1 MAQMSKEL
9 ETRKCIVTGNVL
21 PKSELLRFVVLSN
34 GQMLPDFNKKL
45 GGKGVYLSNSKT
57 LLTGLTLKKNPL
69 NKILHQNVIIAP
81 DLPQIVEGILAKKGL
96 DGINLARKAGDLI
109 LGFEKVKDIIAKGKA
124 AFVIEATDAG
134 DDGKQKIATIAKDLE
149 KFSLYDVATL
159 SEALNR
165 ENTVYLVVAKGHM
178 DGAIREAF
186 RRYQTF
192 LNE

>member
-1 MAQMSKEL
+1 
-9 ETRKCIVTGNVL
+9 
-21 PKSELLRFVVLSN
+21 
-34 GQMLPDFNKKL
+34 
-45 GGKGVYLSNSKT
+45 KGVYLSNSKT

-69 NKILHQNVIIAP
+69 NKILHTNVIIAP
-81 DLPQIVEGILAKKGL
+81 ELPQMVDQILAKKCL
-96 DGINLARKAGDLI
+96 DAVNLARKAGDLI
-109 LGFEKVKDIIAKGKA
+109 LGFEKVKDIITKGKA

-165 ENTVYLVVAKGHM
+165 ENTVYFAVAKSQISDM
-178 DGAIREAF
+178 VREAF

>member
-1 MAQMSKEL
+1 MSKEL
-9 ETRKCIVTGNVL
+9 ENRKCIVTGNIL
-21 PKSELLRFVVLSN
+21 PKSELLRFVVLPN

-69 NKILHQNVIIAP
+69 NKILHQNVIITP
-81 DLPQIVEGILAKKGL
+81 ELPQIVEGILAKKGL
-96 DGINLARKAGDLI
+96 EGINLARKAGDLI

-178 DGAIREAF
+178 DGVIREAF